1 MSGETVLVT
10 GGTGFLAGRCLA
22 HALDAGFRV
31 RTTVRS
37 PGKADQVRAA
47 LRVAGVAAEAV
58 EDVAFVPA
66 DLTADEG
73 WAEAVAGCDFVL
85 HTASPLPPAVPR
97 SADELIVPAR
107 DGTLRVLRAARD
119 AGVRRGVVTSS
130 FAAIGYGHPATERA
144 FTEEDWTEVGTPGVA
159 PYVRS
164 KTLAERAAW
173 DFAAGEGRDME
184 LAVVN
189 PVAILGP
196 VLGPDY
202 AASIGVVE
210 RLLNGSMRAVPNL
223 AFGLVDVRD
232 AADLHLLAMT
242 RPEAAGLRFIAAAG
256 DALPFRDIALI
267 LRERLG
273 PEARKVPS
281 RALPDWAVRFG
292 ARFTPTLAAM
302 TANLGVVRHVTA
314 DRARTVLGWTPRS
327 PQDAITA
334 TARSLIDQ
342 GLLAK

>member
-10 GGTGFLAGRCLA
+10 GGSGFLAGRCLA
-22 HALDAGFRV
+22 AALDAGFRV
-31 RTTVRS
+31 RTTVRA
-37 PGKADQVRAA
+37 PGKQDRVRAA
-47 LRVAGVAAEAV
+47 LRVAGVADAAV
-58 EDVAFVPA
+58 DDVAFVPA
-66 DLTADEG
+66 DLTADGG

-97 SADELIVPAR
+97 GADELIVPAR

-119 AGVRRGVVTSS
+119 AGVRRVVVTSS
-130 FAAIGYGHPATERA
+130 FAAVGYGHPATERA
-144 FTEEDWTEVGTPGVA
+144 FTEEDWTEVGAPRVA

-173 DFAAGEGRDME
+173 DFAAGEGRGLE

-196 VLGPDY
+196 VLGPHY
-202 AASIGVVE
+202 AASVGMVE
-210 RLLNGSMRAVPNL
+210 RLLDGSTRAVPNL
-223 AFGLVDVRD
+223 AFAIVDVRD

-242 RPEAAGLRFIAAAG
+242 RPEAAGRRFIAAAG
-256 DALPFRDIALI
+256 DAVPYRDIAMI

-273 PEARKVPS
+273 PQARKVPT

-302 TANLGVVRHVTA
+302 TANLGVVRHVSA

-327 PQDAITA
+327 TQDAVTA
-334 TARSLIDQ
+334 TGRSLIDL
-342 GLLAK
+342 GLLTK